1 MSDSL
6 FKLDNTRVDNVPI
19 SEDES
24 NALFTKLRE
33 YFPWVKQV
41 NYNGISNLYQH
52 EILNETVMRT
62 CVPTA
67 TVEAMINKKVA
78 SAHRLFALDSKTS
91 MLYVT
96 NLFQDENPSWV
107 TDEMFIIGVTEH
119 FEELNRPINPL
130 MLSFKEYF
138 FVASDN
144 YISSYNPSFLENK
157 DSDTV
162 FSALVVDNEIKT
174 IRKYTDFVKEGNDF
188 LINWQS
194 VYFLFAKKA
203 RRMDLIRDLFNKDF
217 VTPV

>member
-24 NALFTKLRE
+24 SPLFSKLKE
-33 YFPWVKQV
+33 VFPWVKNV
-41 NYNGISNLYQH
+41 NYNGISNPYHH

-67 TVEAMINKKVA
+67 TVESMIGKKVA

-107 TDEMFIIGVTEH
+107 TDDMFIIGVTEH
-119 FEELNRPINPL
+119 FEELNRPVNPL
-130 MLSFKEYF
+130 MLTFKEYF
-138 FVASDN
+138 FVASDSL
-144 YISSYNPSFLENK
+144 ISSYNPSFLEDK

-162 FSALVVDNEIKT
+162 FSALVVDGEIKT
-174 IRKYTDFVKEGNDF
+174 IRKYNDFVKDGNDF

-217 VTPV
+217 VTPA

>member
-24 NALFTKLRE
+24 SPLFDKLKE
-33 YFPWVKQV
+33 VFPWVKNI
-41 NYNGISNLYQH
+41 NYNGISNPYQH

-67 TVEAMINKKVA
+67 TVESMIGKKVA

-96 NLFQDENPSWV
+96 NLFQDENPPWV
-107 TDEMFIIGVTEH
+107 TDDMFIIGVTEH

-130 MLSFKEYF
+130 MLTFKEYF
-138 FVASDN
+138 FVASDSL
-144 YISSYNPSFLENK
+144 ISSYNPSFLENK

-162 FSALVVDNEIKT
+162 FSALVVDDEIKT
-174 IRKYTDFVKEGNDF
+174 IRKYNDFVKDGNDF

-203 RRMDLIRDLFNKDF
+203 RRMDLIRELFNKDF
-217 VTPV
+217 VIPA